1 MQIGWVLFWS
11 ISKMPVSKHV
21 SPQNLQPGK
30 HYLIH
35 VQWNRTNDVRMPMGY
50 MTRGTFVKNTY
61 VRGRTGS
68 FDTGLQILLS
78 RSRYETTFSIDG
90 EEQVVSSVNRFYE
103 ILTPAPDEFS
113 KVSVIY
119 KLPLP
124 TVLKQ
129 LICQYAVCVLP
140 TCYKPRRKPPAR
152 LL

>member
-1 MQIGWVLFWS
+1 
-11 ISKMPVSKHV
+11 
-21 SPQNLQPGK
+21 
-30 HYLIH
+30 
-35 VQWNRTNDVRMPMGY
+35 MPMGY

-68 FDTGLQILLS
+68 FDTGLHVQLS
-78 RSRYETTFSIDG
+78 RSRYESTFVIDG

-103 ILTPAPDEFS
+103 VLTPAPDEFS

-129 LICQYAVCVLP
+129 LICQYAVRVLP
-140 TCYKPRRKPPAR
+140 ICYKPRRKPPIR